1 MDFLKDIVKEIG
13 DDFTQLAVDI
23 DSTENYVDTGS
34 YIFNGLVSG
43 SIYGG
48 VSGNKITAIAG
59 ESSTGKTF
67 FSLAVVKNFLD
78 SNPDGYC
85 LYFDTEA
92 AVNKPLLESRG
103 IDLDRLVVINVVTI
117 EEFRT
122 NALKA
127 VDIYLK
133 KDTDERKPCL
143 FVLDSLGMLSTEKE
157 IRDALDDKQVRDM
170 TKSQLVKG
178 AFRMLTLKLGQANIP
193 LIVTNHTYDVIGSY
207 VPTKEMGGGSGL
219 KYAASTIIYLSKKK
233 EKDGKEVIGNI
244 IKAKTHKSRLSKE
257 NKTVEIRLFYDS
269 RGLDRYYGLL
279 ELGEIGG
286 LWKNVAGRYEIGG
299 KKIYAKQILSDP
311 DTYFTDEVMQA
322 LDEIAQK
329 EFSYGEN

>member
-13 DDFTQLAVDI
+13 NEYTQLASDI
-23 DSTENYVDTGS
+23 DETERYVDTGS

-103 IDLDRLVVINVVTI
+103 IDLTRLVVVNVVTI
-117 EEFRT
+117 EEFRSK
-122 NALKA
+122 ALRA

-133 KDTDERKPCL
+133 KDADERKPCL

-233 EKDGKEVIGNI
+233 EKDGKEIIGNL

-257 NKTVEIRLFYDS
+257 NKTVEIRLFYDD

-322 LDEIAQK
+322 LDEIAQQ
-329 EFSYGEN
+329 EFSYG